1 MATDIRMPHLGMI
14 MTEGTLAKWYKSAGE
29 TVAQGEPLAE
39 ITTEKITYE
48 LEAPATGVF
57 HPVVTEGDVVPV
69 EGLIAHLLAEGE
81 SLPKPQKVE
90 AATPQS
96 SSASVQQR
104 ATIAPPP
111 EGIRAA
117 PAARRLA
124 SELGIDIS
132 QVPPSRPGGRI
143 VEADV
148 RAYVETSKSSTPA
161 PGIPTASRVEPM
173 KGIRRTIANNMRR
186 SLADSAQLSFHLDID
201 MTEAMALRRQHSQ
214 RVDVSISTVDIFIKA
229 CAEALVKHPQLNTV
243 LQDGQIHYFD
253 EVNMGVAVALDEG
266 LMVPVV
272 HRVHDMNISA
282 IAKERASIVAKTR
295 EGKLHPDD
303 VGGGT
308 FTLTVLGTVDGFTPI
323 LNPGQSAILGVGR
336 VDKRPV
342 VSGDEIVIREM
353 ATLSLTVDHQVVDGA
368 QSASFLRRL
377 KQILEHPEPLF
388 KT

>member
-39 ITTEKITYE
+39 IATEKITYE